1 MLNQRKNS
9 YFILFFFLNKI
20 FIFRNSNKR
29 SGINQLRRQLTDES
43 PNKQR
48 TPPNSTGTSLSPNS
62 SSFFNRDTNP
72 IRITNASNTIR
83 MSSPATTKQLDSV
96 TLLLKQTIAPAQ
108 LIQVISKNFYSYE
121 ILLLLFFN
129 SRFKLV
135 LKIQQNIILNRCVE
149 NKH

>member
-1 MLNQRKNS
+1 MLNQRKKTS
-9 YFILFFFLNKI
+9 EFLFYLNNFL
-20 FIFRNSNKR
+20 FVLRNSNKR

-108 LIQVISKNFYSYE
+108 LIQVISKNF
-121 ILLLLFFN
+121 FFLQN
-129 SRFKLV
+129 SSFAFS
-135 LKIQQNIILNRCVE
+135 Q
-149 NKH
+149 